1 MSRSSGGAAVSP
13 AFLPQVHDVGHDVV
27 AVPSLQHET
36 GHWLVPGLQ
45 QAPVPS
51 CRAYWA
57 GQRSLA
63 RRGAE
68 RVPGPTERPLLLRK
82 LHLLGG
88 RRRPPDCHLARILE
102 SGSPACCRRSAD
114 PTHDLYPLALVLKTG
129 SPVSWADVA
138 AEFSDGMP
146 ATGKP
151 IATRMPMH
159 VLFFMACRPDSVEK
173 PKLCSRDGK

>member
-1 MSRSSGGAAVSP
+1 MLSRSLHSSTKLGIGSCEVCRPAASARPVLPGVLGRAKKLGASRCGESP
-13 AFLPQVHDVGHDVV
+13 
-27 AVPSLQHET
+27 
-36 GHWLVPGLQ
+36 
-45 QAPVPS
+45 
-51 CRAYWA
+51 
-57 GQRSLA
+57 RSD
-63 RRGAE
+63 GA
-68 RVPGPTERPLLLRK
+68 PLLLRK
-82 LHLLGG
+82 LHLLGR

-138 AEFSDGMP
+138 AEVSDGMP
-146 ATGKP
+146 ATRKP